1 VSRDPEDSL
10 VRTFGVA
17 ELGQWCVLSN
27 PDCGAYYLILIY
39 HINSDNVVVPQVPT
53 SVNIAVVVAVPP
65 VIGLF
70 LVLALF

>member
-1 VSRDPEDSL
+1 M
-10 VRTFGVA
+10 VRT
-17 ELGQWCVLSN
+17 LN

-53 SVNIAVVVAVPP
+53 SVSIAVVVTVPP
-65 VIGLF
+65 VIGLI